1 MSATTPMR
9 LEEYADSIGDARMVI
24 DMIAGALQQVLVLAD
39 LGLEFPQDVP
49 SGVVEAYERLCH
61 EGFTSRLLPADVTP
75 SRAR

>member
-1 MSATTPMR
+1 
-9 LEEYADSIGDARMVI
+9 MVI
-24 DMIAGALQQVLVLAD
+24 DMIAGALQRVLVLPD

-49 SGVVEAYERLCH
+49 SGVVEAYERLCR